1 MPSSSFRFD
10 HVFTPKLEFS
20 IWVKSFDLKKKKKEK
35 TLLMCLD
42 VA

>member
-20 IWVKSFDLKKKKKEK
+20 IWVKSFDLKKKEK